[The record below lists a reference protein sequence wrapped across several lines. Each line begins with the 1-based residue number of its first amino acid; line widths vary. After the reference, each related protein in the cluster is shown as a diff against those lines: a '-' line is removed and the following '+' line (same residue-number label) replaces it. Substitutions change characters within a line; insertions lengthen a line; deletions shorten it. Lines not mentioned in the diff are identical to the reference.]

1 MSLTLQAHQI
11 ERFLDPFVGF
21 SLGDIAHLQAEA
33 DVLAHRHVRKQRIVL
48 EHHAE
53 TAILRLQRVDALVID
68 EYAAARRGEQAGDA
82 IERGGFAAAGGAEQ
96 SDELALAD
104 GKRHVLQRIVRTE
117 GAAHAVK
124 TDFLEWR

>member
-21 SLGDIAHLQAEA
+21 SLGDIA
-33 DVLAHRHVRKQRIVL
+33 VSM
-48 EHHAE
+48 
-53 TAILRLQRVDALVID
+53 RL
-68 EYAAARRGEQAGDA
+68 
-82 IERGGFAAAGGAEQ
+82 
-96 SDELALAD
+96 SSMNMPPP
-104 GKRHVLQRIVRTE
+104 RHVLQRIVRTE